1 MAYINASGKLYTIGY
16 SGFTINTFIEKINL
30 FNINCI
36 IDVRSCPYSKRF
48 EEFNKE
54 NLEYLVKNR
63 DLWKNKKIWYLHL
76 PKEFGARQTDPL
88 YFHEK
93 EKYVDFEKFRSSQY
107 FLEGCER
114 IKKGLSQGYNSVL
127 ICAEIEPSPCHRSI
141 MISRWFDLHKY
152 KVLHILPDGIKDQ
165 ESVNNELL
173 KKYFKDEYA
182 ENGFTGSLL
191 DMDKSAE
198 ELRKERLRE
207 AFAKRNREIAFR
219 VTEG

>member
-1 MAYINASGKLYTIGY
+1 
-16 SGFTINTFIEKINL
+16 
-30 FNINCI
+30 
-36 IDVRSCPYSKRF
+36 
-48 EEFNKE
+48 
-54 NLEYLVKNR
+54 
-63 DLWKNKKIWYLHL
+63 
-76 PKEFGARQTDPL
+76 
-88 YFHEK
+88 
-93 EKYVDFEKFRSSQY
+93 
-107 FLEGCER
+107 
-114 IKKGLSQGYNSVL
+114 
-127 ICAEIEPSPCHRSI
+127 
-141 MISRWFDLHKY
+141 MISRWFNLHKY